1 MIERIAELIRYRG
14 LIRSLIVRNLKLRYK
29 SSMLGFAW
37 SLLSPLLMMGAFTFV
52 FTVLMPSGQMEKYPL
67 FVLCGL
73 LPWQFFS
80 NSLSYSVGTVVHNAH
95 LVKKI
100 YFPREILPMASV
112 LSNLVDFLIASLILL
127 LLLPLLGT
135 GLSIRLLFLPLVI
148 LMEAL
153 FTLGLSFVLS
163 ALNVLYRDV
172 QQLMSFVLLMW
183 FFCTP
188 VFYSLENTMPS
199 FTVRGIHFDIREWV
213 YRVNPVATYVDAYRA
228 ILYGQQTMPSP
239 LLVLETI
246 LVTLALLVA
255 GYRVFVQLSPRFP
268 EEV

>member
-1 MIERIAELIRYRG
+1 MIERIGELIRYRG
-14 LIRSLIVRNLKLRYK
+14 LLRSLIVRNLKLRYK

-52 FTVLMPSGQMEKYPL
+52 FTVLMPSGQVENYPL
-67 FVLCGL
+67 FILCGL

-80 NSLSYSVGTVVHNAH
+80 SSLSYSVGTVVHNAH

-100 YFPREILPMASV
+100 YFPREILPLASV
-112 LSNLVDFLIASLILL
+112 VSNLVDFLIASLILL
-127 LLLPLLGT
+127 LLLPLLGNEFS
-135 GLSIRLLFLPLVI
+135 LRLLLLPLVM

-172 QQLMSFVLLMW
+172 QQLMGFVLLMW
-183 FFCTP
+183 FFFTP
-188 VFYSLENTMPS
+188 VFYSLEHTMPTY
-199 FTVRGIHFDIREWV
+199 TVSGMALDIREWV
-213 YRVNPVATYVDAYRA
+213 YRVNPLAAYVDAYRA
-228 ILYGQQTMPSP
+228 ILYGRTMPSSV
-239 LLVLETI
+239 LVLETI
-246 LVTLALLVA
+246 LVTLVLLAV
-255 GYRVFVQLSPRFP
+255 GYRVFVHLSPRFP

>member
-1 MIERIAELIRYRG
+1 
-14 LIRSLIVRNLKLRYK
+14 
-29 SSMLGFAW
+29 
-37 SLLSPLLMMGAFTFV
+37 
-52 FTVLMPSGQMEKYPL
+52 
-67 FVLCGL
+67 
-73 LPWQFFS
+73 
-80 NSLSYSVGTVVHNAH
+80 
-95 LVKKI
+95 
-100 YFPREILPMASV
+100 
-112 LSNLVDFLIASLILL
+112 
-127 LLLPLLGT
+127 
-135 GLSIRLLFLPLVI
+135 
-148 LMEAL
+148 MEAL

>member
-1 MIERIAELIRYRG
+1 
-14 LIRSLIVRNLKLRYK
+14 
-29 SSMLGFAW
+29 
-37 SLLSPLLMMGAFTFV
+37 
-52 FTVLMPSGQMEKYPL
+52 
-67 FVLCGL
+67 
-73 LPWQFFS
+73 
-80 NSLSYSVGTVVHNAH
+80 
-95 LVKKI
+95 VKKI

-135 GLSIRLLFLPLVI
+135 GLSVRLLFLPLVI

>member
-14 LIRSLIVRNLKLRYK
+14 LLRSLIVRNLKLRYK

-37 SLLSPLLMMGAFTFV
+37 SLLSPLLMMGAFAFV
-52 FTVLMPSGQMEKYPL
+52 FTVLMPSGQVDKYPL

-80 NSLSYSVGTVVHNAH
+80 SSLSYSVGAVIHNAH

-100 YFPREILPMASV
+100 YFPREILPLASV
-112 LSNLVDFLIASLILL
+112 LSNLVDFLVASFILL
-127 LLLPLLGT
+127 VLVILLGHE
-135 GLSIRLLFLPLVI
+135 LDVWLAVLPLVI
-148 LMEAL
+148 LMETL
-153 FTLGLSFVLS
+153 FALGLSFGLS

-183 FFCTP
+183 FFFTP
-188 VFYSLENTMPS
+188 VFYSLENSMPIY
-199 FTVRGIHFDIREWV
+199 TVKGLQISIRDWI
-213 YRVNPVATYVDAYRA
+213 YRINPLAIYVDAYRA
-228 ILYGQQTMPSP
+228 VLYGQPMPASA
-239 LLVLETI
+239 LVLQTI
-246 LVTLALLVA
+246 LVTLSLLA
-255 GYRVFVQLSPRFP
+255 MGYGVFLRLSPRFP